1 MASRSRELLNG
12 SPRGRGFVSFVQ
24 LIEERVQDWGKYP
37 FSIRAVAGLREALRL
52 HVGATFLV
60 GENGSGKSTL
70 IEGIAVAA
78 GFNAEGGTKNFR
90 FSTRAS
96 ESVLHRCIRL
106 ARTERRPRTGFFLRA
121 ESFFN
126 VATAIEDLD
135 REPGG
140 PKLIDSYGGKSLH
153 EQSHGES
160 FMALVKHRFGP
171 EGLYI
176 LDEPEAALS
185 IRRQIELLREL
196 HAHVTEKGSQII
208 VATHSPVLMALPGA
222 LIYRLGEDGITELA
236 YEETDAFRLAREFL
250 LDPAKALG

>member
-1 MASRSRELLNG
+1 MTF
-12 SPRGRGFVSFVQ
+12 GRTFLSSIQIVA
-24 LIEERVQDWGKYP
+24 ERVSDFSRYP
-37 FSIRAVAGLREALRL
+37 FSIPAIGSLRKRLQLHPRA
-52 HVGATFLV
+52 TIFV

-70 IEGIAVAA
+70 IEAIAVAA

-90 FSTRAS
+90 FSTRSS
-96 ESVLHRCIRL
+96 ESELHGCLRL

-140 PKLIDSYGGKSLH
+140 GAKVIESYGGRSLH

-160 FMALVKHRFGP
+160 FMALVKNRFGP
-171 EGLYI
+171 GGLYI

-185 IRRQIELLREL
+185 VRRQIELLREL
-196 HAHVTEKGSQII
+196 NAHVTEKGSQII

-222 LIYRLGEDGITELA
+222 LIYRLGEDGIAEIAYHDTE
-236 YEETDAFRLAREFL
+236 AFQLTVDFL
-250 LDPAKALG
+250 VDPAKSLRS